1 MTLGIPEAFCL
12 VPVAGWSRNLSVPSP
27 WESARTATG
36 PFKSQ
41 MSSIAVSSYAQAASC
56 LPQVEQE
63 RFVVKPFNLGQQSDP
78 AAYERSA
85 DFLGRQKS
93 GTGAAGS
100 GLMRSPS
107 MFVQAR

>member
-1 MTLGIPEAFCL
+1 
-12 VPVAGWSRNLSVPSP
+12 
-27 WESARTATG
+27 
-36 PFKSQ
+36 

-100 GLMRSPS
+100 GLVRSPS